1 MSKTS
6 GAIADSLRPGSKN
19 MHRYRHL
26 ALKTDDGGPHGV
38 LPLAVGL
45 FLGPE
50 TLGHPRF
57 SISWSKKLHF
67 PTLFG
72 RYWSTPSRIALSDSF
87 WSRLVDV
94 VAAMTL
100 ISHATYYNLTAS
112 TNIDQKESE
121 DAIF

>member
-1 MSKTS
+1 
-6 GAIADSLRPGSKN
+6 

-72 RYWSTPSRIALSDSF
+72 RYWSTPSRIALF
-87 WSRLVDV
+87 GLLLVEIGRRPQKIAIFGLFLGQYAVIREV
-94 VAAMTL
+94 VL
-100 ISHATYYNLTAS
+100 
-112 TNIDQKESE
+112 TNIHRQTREKTE
-121 DAIF
+121 

>member
-1 MSKTS
+1 
-6 GAIADSLRPGSKN
+6 